1 MNSPSAAQAPADRL
15 QERRRLRPAGSFAV
29 SDEARQT
36 ASEYSAA
43 AARGEFDYAQ
53 LSRDIAAAN

>member
-29 SDEARQT
+29 SDEGRKI

-53 LSRDIAAAN
+53 LSRDIAAG